1 MKENLMIQD
10 KSASRPMRP
19 DELKMLAERIF
30 GTRWKSALGK
40 AVGRNREMIGKYT
53 KPGYR
58 IPPEVADK
66 VREMSHLGV
75 AGELVFEAIQA
86 HCWRSRPTEMHRAAK
101 KADTALYA
109 AGLIKDRR

>member
-1 MKENLMIQD
+1 MIRD

-40 AVGRNREMIGKYT
+40 AVGRNREMIGKYM

-58 IPPEVADK
+58 IPPQVADK
-66 VREMSHLGV
+66 VREMSRLGA
-75 AGELVFEAIQA
+75 AGKVVFDAIHR
-86 HCWRSRPTEMHRAAK
+86 HCWRSRPPEMHQAAK
-101 KADTALYA
+101 SAEAGLYA
-109 AGLIKDRR
+109 AGLIKKGRRMI

>member
-1 MKENLMIQD
+1 MVQD

-40 AVGRNREMIGKYT
+40 AVGRNREMIGKYM

-58 IPPEVADK
+58 IPLEVADK
-66 VREMSHLGV
+66 VREMSRLGA
-75 AGELVFEAIQA
+75 AGKVIFEAIHG
-86 HCWRSRPTEMHRAAK
+86 HCWRSKPPEMHQAAK
-101 KADTALYA
+101 KAEAGLYA
-109 AGLIKDRR
+109 AGLIKERR